1 MLRLKRK
8 LRVLLILELAAYMV
22 IFSVLGWLV
31 ALI

>member
-8 LRVLLILELAAYMV
+8 LRIILVLELAAYMV
-22 IFSVLGWLV
+22 IFFILGWLV